1 LSLHRSTIQGVQT
14 VEDIQKG
21 QELLDQLPD
30 DIEAQ
35 LPLDVIADLR
45 DGSLTELPDDVVAGL
60 PQNLQD
66 RIPESLIETAA
77 ANSTLLIILGVV
89 AAVSVAG
96 FLWGVVKSAMKA
108 AVFFAIV
115 AAVAIFFLVLQ

>member
-1 LSLHRSTIQGVQT
+1 MSLHRSTIQGVQT

>member
-1 LSLHRSTIQGVQT
+1 VQT
-14 VEDIQKG
+14 AEDIQKG

-35 LPLDVIADLR
+35 LPLDVIEDLR
-45 DGSLTELPDDVVAGL
+45 NGSLTELPDDVVAGL

-108 AVFFAIV
+108 AVFFAII